1 MRNYIKLMRPKHYI
15 KNFLIFFP
23 LVFSGNFFQKELLGS
38 CIMCFFAFCLSASIV
53 YIINDIKDK
62 EKDKL
67 HEKKKNRPIASGKV
81 SVKNAIVLAILLFFL
96 SYFFQVLASNKL
108 LDFSYLY
115 ILLYI
120 ILNIGYSL
128 GLKNVPLLDV
138 AILVSGFLI
147 RVLYGASIVDVEIS
161 NWLYLTVISAAFYL
175 GFGKRRNEIK
185 KVGNKSREVLKYYNK
200 DFLDKNMYMCLSLTI
215 VFYALWTVDPIN
227 VVKASNML
235 VWTVPFI
242 MLILMK
248 YSMNIENDS
257 FGDPVNVVLE
267 DKVLIITIILYGI
280 TVMSL
285 IYF

>member
-23 LVFSGNFFQKELLGS
+23 LVFSGNFFQKELLVS

-185 KVGNKSREVLKYYNK
+185 KVGNKSREVLKYYKK

-227 VVKASNML
+227 VAKASNKL